1 MLPLPCFSSRCG
13 EFNLYSIA
21 LVCIGFDAFARK
33 SQWWERGTW
42 FFKDFA
48 PFASCLIYL
57 LSWGQ
62 VPQHLV
68 LEVDSRKVKLT
79 AQQRK
84 QGHKELWKVDQHA
97 CDGTGVWTSWS
108 SWSTRPGDVCGIP
121 WGTTLIYFVSRT
133 ACPRKIHIF
142 LRRFFQKTLM
152 FSDSGYLEGLPIERR
167 YSYICPKYIIM
178 YRQVCW
184 RVAWENDRTCIRS
197 SPKNTEMYR
206 NHRFFRGALMCSLP
220 GASSCRTAIPW
231 QKRIP
236 YLKRISSPE
245 AMLEVQGVSL
255 RWKQSTLT
263 SMRVSCWSDVQGGS
277 LPSVV
282 FICFCSPAYHLQ
294 FRKGFCC
301 HIAIISNYLY
311 LLFAK

>member
-1 MLPLPCFSSRCG
+1 MVQGFGHLGHHDPPDQEMYVVYCGVLLWSTLYQEQHAPEKFTFSS
-13 EFNLYSIA
+13 
-21 LVCIGFDAFARK
+21 DAQK
-33 SQWWERGTW
+33 M
-42 FFKDFA
+42 
-48 PFASCLIYL
+48 LI
-57 LSWGQ
+57 
-62 VPQHLV
+62 
-68 LEVDSRKVKLT
+68 
-79 AQQRK
+79 
-84 QGHKELWKVDQHA
+84 
-97 CDGTGVWTSWS
+97 
-108 SWSTRPGDVCGIP
+108 
-121 WGTTLIYFVSRT
+121 
-133 ACPRKIHIF
+133 
-142 LRRFFQKTLM
+142 

-167 YSYICPKYIIM
+167 YSYICPCGPKYVIM

-184 RVAWENDRTCIRS
+184 RVAWENDRKCIRS

-245 AMLEVQGVSL
+245 AEAMLEVQGVSL

-282 FICFCSPAYHLQ
+282 LLCFCSPTYHLQ